1 MKHTAFLFAAAVV
14 FAGTASAAAPNI
26 PHPIDSYPPITAE
39 QNACTMCHQ
48 LATSEQRVKPQIP
61 VSHADGGKL
70 AQMRN
75 NCVMCHQVK
84 K

>member
-1 MKHTAFLFAAAVV
+1 MKHTAFLFAAAMV

-48 LATSEQRVKPQIP
+48 
-61 VSHADGGKL
+61 
-70 AQMRN
+70 
-75 NCVMCHQVK
+75 VK